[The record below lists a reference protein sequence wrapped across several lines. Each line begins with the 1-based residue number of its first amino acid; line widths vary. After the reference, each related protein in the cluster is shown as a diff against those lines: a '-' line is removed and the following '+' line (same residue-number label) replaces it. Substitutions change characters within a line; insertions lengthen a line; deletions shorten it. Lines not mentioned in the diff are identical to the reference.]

1 MLATVRLVFLSSIK
15 KPVAEVDW
23 RGSKQEFIGLALVH
37 TDVNMWVLH
46 KVEFCQ
52 LVA

>member
-1 MLATVRLVFLSSIK
+1 MLATIQYVFLSSIK
-15 KPVAEVDW
+15 KPVEEVDW
-23 RGSKQEFIGLALVH
+23 RGTKQEFIGLALVH

-46 KVEFCQ
+46 EVVFCE